1 MNPNSA
7 FQHNASSRVRKRL
20 IGSFYGSCQPRVDMP
35 KLLNLYAEGKLK
47 LDELITRHYRLEQI
61 NEAFA
66 DMEAGEN
73 ARGRYR
79 FQLIVRTKIYR
90 IQRFAG

>member
-1 MNPNSA
+1 
-7 FQHNASSRVRKRL
+7 
-20 IGSFYGSCQPRVDMP
+20 MP
-35 KLLNLYAEGKLK
+35 KLLRLYTEGKLK

-73 ARGRYR
+73 ARGV
-79 FQLIVRTKIYR
+79 IV
-90 IQRFAG
+90 FN